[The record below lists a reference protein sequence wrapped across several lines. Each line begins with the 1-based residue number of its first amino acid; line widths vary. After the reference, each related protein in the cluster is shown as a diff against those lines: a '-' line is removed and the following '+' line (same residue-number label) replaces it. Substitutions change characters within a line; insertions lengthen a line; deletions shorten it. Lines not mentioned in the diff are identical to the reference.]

1 MQKLTIFALIIL
13 SISINGSPNNGRP
26 DSSGEGL
33 TMEVVGMEAIGETA
47 ITDLTPM
54 EDGIMEKTGEIMADL
69 TLMEDG
75 TVVTMEVIGATME
88 DLIPTQGAIMVT
100 VMVGMEEATTDLN
113 QTIMEVLVVTLVTM
127 EAAIVVD
134 LTQMEV
140 GEENRLQKMK
150 QLMWG

>member
-1 MQKLTIFALIIL
+1 MEFPIMEDLIL
-13 SISINGSPNNGRP
+13 VE
-26 DSSGEGL
+26 EGL